1 MKVKITNAKRNYL
14 KLTFIQENQSL
25 RNILQDNTNI
35 IDINVDTMDE
45 LRDWASNKLQV
56 VGFDM
61 NYSLTEE
68 GKILESLIDKLY
80 H

>member
-1 MKVKITNAKRNYL
+1 
-14 KLTFIQENQSL
+14 
-25 RNILQDNTNI
+25 
-35 IDINVDTMDE
+35 MDE

>member
-1 MKVKITNAKRNYL
+1 MKVKITNAERNYL

-35 IDINVDTMDE
+35 IDIDVDTMDE